1 MKQLLTALIIV
12 LTFHS
17 CKNKQEKTQ
26 ATVEDISESVYASGI
41 VKSKN
46 QYQVFSTVNGI
57 IQDILVNEG
66 ELVSK
71 GTPIIRIL
79 NESSKLNA
87 ENAKLAADLAASNT
101 DKLNELK
108 ANIDLVKAKLNND
121 SMLFMRQKKLW
132 EQQVGTLY
140 ELEQRELNYKNTKT
154 NYDVALLRYNDAKK
168 QFNFSARQTGN
179 NLQISTAFENDF
191 VIKSETDGKLYAI
204 LKEKGELVSP
214 LSPLAVIGSADDFY
228 LELQVDEYDIT
239 KIKKGQKIA
248 LTLNSYKNQV
258 FEAKVEKIN
267 TIMNER
273 SRSFTVEASFVVKP
287 PALYPNLSTE
297 ANIIIQ
303 TKQKALTIP
312 RTFLIDDSFVLNE
325 DNEKV
330 KVVVGLKDYQKVEI
344 LSGITAND
352 IIIKKGK

>member
-1 MKQLLTALIIV
+1 MKQLLIAFLIV
-12 LTFHS
+12 FTFYS
-17 CKNKQEKTQ
+17 CKNKQEQAQ
-26 ATVEDISESVYASGI
+26 ATVEDISESVYASGT

-66 ELVSK
+66 ELVNK

-79 NESSKLNA
+79 NVASKLNA
-87 ENAKLAADLAASNT
+87 ENAQLAANVANANQ

-108 ANIDLVKAKLNND
+108 ANIEIAKIKMKND
-121 SMLFMRQKKLW
+121 SVLASRQKILW
-132 EQQVGTLY
+132 AQQVGTLV
-140 ELEQRELNYKNTKT
+140 ELEQREFVYKNSLTS
-154 NYDVALLRYNDAKK
+154 YEVALLRYNDVKK
-168 QFNFSARQTGN
+168 QLSASAQQSIN
-179 NLQISTAFENDF
+179 NLQISSTIQDDF
-191 VIKSETDGKLYAI
+191 TIKSEIDGKLYSV

-214 LSPLAVIGSADDFY
+214 LSPLAVIGSANDFY

-239 KIKKGQKIA
+239 KIKKGQKIV

-267 TIMNER
+267 SIMNER
-273 SRSFTVEASFVVKP
+273 SRSFTVEASFVVAP
-287 PALYPNLSTE
+287 PTLYPNLSTE

-303 TKQKALTIP
+303 SKQNVLTIP
-312 RTFLIDDSFVLNE
+312 RSFLIDDSFVLND
-325 DNEKV
+325 DNEKI

-344 LSGITAND
+344 LGGITAND
-352 IIIKKGK
+352 IILKKGK